1 LEDNISGTLYENME
15 LTANLY
21 NQKNKFETDV
31 VSMFDEYFSVRSNS
45 FSEQLEKIN
54 VTEENK

>member
-1 LEDNISGTLYENME
+1 ME
-15 LTANLY
+15 LTSNMY

-31 VSMFDEYFSVRSNS
+31 VSMFDEYFSVRSNA

>member
-1 LEDNISGTLYENME
+1 M
-15 LTANLY
+15 Y
-21 NQKNKFETDV
+21 NQKNKFETNV
-31 VSMFDEYFSVRSNS
+31 VSIFDEYFSVRSNS